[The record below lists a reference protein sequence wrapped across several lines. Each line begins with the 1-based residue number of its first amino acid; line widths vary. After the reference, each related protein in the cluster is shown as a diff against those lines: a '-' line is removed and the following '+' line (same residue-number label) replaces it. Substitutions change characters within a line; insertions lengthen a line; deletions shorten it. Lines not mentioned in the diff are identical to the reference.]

1 MKRNKHL
8 PLTETTYYILLAL
21 FEEAHGYAIMQKVE
35 EMSGGDVR
43 IAAGT
48 MYGAIENLLKQKWI
62 KSIPSDDRRR
72 KVYIITETGKE
83 IVELETNRLRKLL
96 NTANQLGFGEIV
108 MIKFKLFFK
117 STEKKRKN
125 GSIRFKK
132 VAMLLQALTHFFQHS
147 IILREIKKKTRCQ

>member
-21 FEEAHGYAIMQKVE
+21 FEEAHGYAIMQKAV
-35 EMSGGDVR
+35 SD
-43 IAAGT
+43 AK
-48 MYGAIENLLKQKWI
+48 ENLLKQKWI

-96 NTANQLGFGEIV
+96 NTANQLGFGGD
-108 MIKFKLFFK
+108 
-117 STEKKRKN
+117 SYD
-125 GSIRFKK
+125 K
-132 VAMLLQALTHFFQHS
+132 V
-147 IILREIKKKTRCQ
+147 